1 MFKMLNRPEVTIN
14 TIEEVK
20 ALKPFFDG
28 KKHRV
33 VFCDAAI
40 YYSFYKELFEKCRVN
55 NFFANQVSNNGDFIK
70 VNNVPVSEVS
80 DENKDE
86 LIEKH
91 NIPIDEN
98 IPFIDF
104 EMTAH
109 CMKDGKWDVT
119 FKVDSEIQKYW
130 DPKPE
135 SIPEYWAS
143 TSESISEYW
152 VSTSESISDPDD
164 DKEPSVD
171 KIAATIDIDDTND
184 VDDSIDVDDT
194 IGDIDEDDAEV

>member
-1 MFKMLNRPEVTIN
+1 MFKMFNRPEATIS

-33 VFCDAAI
+33 VFSDTAI
-40 YYSFYKELFEKCRVN
+40 YYSFYKELFEKCSVN
-55 NFFANQVSNNGDFIK
+55 NFFTNLVTNNGECIK

-91 NIPIDEN
+91 NIPIDSN
-98 IPFIDF
+98 TPPINF
-104 EMTAH
+104 EMESRSV
-109 CMKDGKWDVT
+109 KGDKWAVT
-119 FKVDSEIQKYW
+119 FKVDSELQKYW

-143 TSESISEYW
+143 Q
-152 VSTSESISDPDD
+152 SESISDPDD
-164 DKEPSVD
+164 DEEPSVD
-171 KIAATIDIDDTND
+171 EVAATIDDDDIDD
-184 VDDSIDVDDT
+184 
-194 IGDIDEDDAEV
+194 EEV

>member
-1 MFKMLNRPEVTIN
+1 MFKMFNRPEVTIN

-33 VFCDAAI
+33 VFCDVAI
-40 YYSFYKELFEKCRVN
+40 YYSFYKELFEKCGVN

-98 IPFIDF
+98 IPSINF

-109 CMKDGKWDVT
+109 CMKDNKWDVT
-119 FKVDSEIQKYW
+119 FKVDSELQKYW

-143 TSESISEYW
+143 TTVPISEYW
-152 VSTSESISDPDD
+152 ASTTEPISDPDD
-164 DKEPSVD
+164 DDEPSVD
-171 KIAATIDIDDTND
+171 EVSATIDDDDIDDA
-184 VDDSIDVDDT
+184 
-194 IGDIDEDDAEV
+194 DDAEV

>member
-1 MFKMLNRPEVTIN
+1 MFKMFNRPEVTIN

-86 LIEKH
+86 LIEKY

-119 FKVDSEIQKYW
+119 FKVDS

-135 SIPEYWAS
+135 SIPEYWA
-143 TSESISEYW
+143 
-152 VSTSESISDPDD
+152 STSESISDPDD

-171 KIAATIDIDDTND
+171 KIAATIDIDDTID

>member
-1 MFKMLNRPEVTIN
+1 MLKMFNLPEVTIN

-40 YYSFYKELFEKCRVN
+40 YYSFYKELFEKCGVN

-98 IPFIDF
+98 IPTISF

-143 TSESISEYW
+143 TTEPILEYWASTSESISEYW
-152 VSTSESISDPDD
+152 ASTDD
-164 DKEPSVD
+164 EEPSVD
-171 KIAATIDIDDTND
+171 EVAATID
-184 VDDSIDVDDT
+184 
-194 IGDIDEDDAEV
+194 DDAEV

>member
-1 MFKMLNRPEVTIN
+1 MFKMFNRPEVTIN

-40 YYSFYKELFEKCRVN
+40 YYSFYKELFEKCGVN

-70 VNNVPVSEVS
+70 VNNVP
-80 DENKDE
+80 
-86 LIEKH
+86 
-91 NIPIDEN
+91 IDEN
-98 IPFIDF
+98 IPTISF

-152 VSTSESISDPDD
+152 ASTDD
-164 DKEPSVD
+164 EEPSVD
-171 KIAATIDIDDTND
+171 EVAAT
-184 VDDSIDVDDT
+184 
-194 IGDIDEDDAEV
+194 IDEDDAEV